1 MDFVDAPWHLIRRS
15 LIRSRVRLRTLLALL
30 HLGKAY
36 IADVA
41 REARTTEARARDALF
56 GDGNA
61 DYNDE
66 LALVALG
73 LVRVTPDEFGD
84 LLELTPLGERVARIW
99 MRESMRALV
108 GARREAFA

>member
-1 MDFVDAPWHLIRRS
+1 MSLDEPLWHLIRRS

-41 REARTTEARARDALF
+41 REARTTEARVRAALY
-56 GDGNA
+56 GDG
-61 DYNDE
+61 DDEYNDV

-73 LVRVTPDEFGD
+73 LVAVEQDAFGD
-84 LLELTPLGERVARIW
+84 LLSLTSLGEKVAKVW